1 MPAHLEKERHA
12 LLEAALG
19 HVPFEGW
26 TRRALAAAARDCGY
40 EPSLARRAFPR
51 GIGDLVDFFAAEAD
65 RRMLAELAGL
75 DLGAMRI
82 RDRIATTVRC
92 RLELLAPNREAVR
105 RAIAFYAQPGRAPAG
120 LAALYR
126 TVDAMWRAAG
136 DTATDFNFYT
146 KRMLLSGVYTT
157 TLLYWLDDR
166 SPECADCWAFLDRRI
181 ANVMEIQKA
190 RGRLEG
196 LVERLMPLSRR
207 VRSTRPGRST
217 DR

>member
-1 MPAHLEKERHA
+1 MAAHLENEQRA
-12 LLEAALG
+12 LLEAALT

-26 TRRALAAAARDCGY
+26 SRRALAAATRDCGY
-40 EPSLARRAFPR
+40 EPSRARRAFPR

-65 RRMLAELAGL
+65 HRMLAALASY

-82 RDRIATTVRC
+82 RERIAKAARC
-92 RLELLAPNREAVR
+92 RLELLAPHREAVR
-105 RAIAFYAQPGRAPAG
+105 YAIAFCAQPGRAPAG

-146 KRMLLSGVYTT
+146 KRILLSGVYTT

-166 SPECADCWAFLDRRI
+166 SSGSADSWAFLDRRI
-181 ANVMEIQKA
+181 TNVMEIQKA

-196 LVERLMPLSRR
+196 LVGRLMPLSQPA
-207 VRSTRPGRST
+207 RSGHPGRGKGG
-217 DR
+217 